1 LRSVLQ
7 FGESVIEMTTVP
19 TARSQLSELYVR
31 ESAAI
36 EQEFSATGDGRAA
49 LARRTALVD
58 AIVQRLWNEIIVGSN
73 PGSNA
78 GSSASPT
85 TVDPDGPKNFAL
97 VATGGFGR
105 GWLFPHSDIDLLFLH
120 AGNSSESEFKDPI
133 RRFSQEL
140 WDLRL
145 KLSPATRNLAECE
158 RLDPNNVEFAISLLD
173 CRYLAGDRELF
184 SRLREK
190 AVPRLVARDYQNL
203 IQNLAEITRARH
215 HKFGNT
221 VFHLEPNV
229 KDGPGGLRD
238 YNVAN
243 WLALISAMEKLKVWP
258 DEKTLLP
265 VSSRRAFDAALDF
278 QMSVRC
284 FLHFRYGRHDNTLI
298 WEAQDEAAA
307 RKIGASIGAND
318 AEIANTADWMRI
330 YFGHVRSVHRV
341 CMQLLEEIPAAWSS
355 LYRQFQGWRS
365 KVSSADF
372 SVVDGLIFLQQ
383 PAGLRDP
390 EILLRLFHF
399 MAEHGLKLSTT
410 TEYKVEQAL
419 PALAATPPRGAELWL
434 YLQETLVQPHA
445 ADALRAMNALRLL
458 ALLLP
463 ELKGIEALVIRDFYH
478 RYTVDEHSFLAI
490 ENLHRLKE
498 SKSEWDQRFAEL
510 QSELEQPE
518 LLYLALLLH
527 DSGKA
532 VPSENHVELS
542 LQLTDSCA
550 ERLDLDP
557 VDRDTLRYLVASHLE
572 MAAATRRD
580 VFDPANVKSFAEKV
594 GVPERLKMLCLMTY
608 ADIKAVN
615 PEAMTPWK
623 ADNLWQLYIAC
634 ANYLSRSADERVHT
648 ADDGSSVAPSSVAP
662 SSLASSNLAHLR
674 SLAPVAGKKI
684 NIFLEGLPQ
693 RYLRIHG
700 ATDVLAH
707 AEMATRLG
715 QDGVQLNLKQVR
727 HWYELTLITTDRP
740 FLFASVSGTLAA
752 WGMNIVKANAFS
764 NAAGIVVDTFYF
776 TDRFRTL
783 EMNLQEWERLKK
795 SIAAV
800 VKGEADVARMLRDRL
815 KSEKG
820 NATKVKIATQIEF
833 DDGCSASSTLVQVL
847 TQDRPGL
854 LYRMCSLISKHEC
867 NIEIALIETE
877 GQMAIDILYL
887 TSGGAKLSAA
897 RQSALGQALRDELA
911 AK

>member
-1 LRSVLQ
+1 
-7 FGESVIEMTTVP
+7 MTTGAIV
-19 TARSQLSELYVR
+19 RSELWDLYGR

-36 EQEFSATGDGRAA
+36 EQEFSVTGDGRMA
-49 LARRTALVD
+49 LVRRTALVD
-58 AIVQRLWNEIIVGSN
+58 SIVQRLWNEIIVSSHPISHSASTNSGSRHAD
-73 PGSNA
+73 PGS
-78 GSSASPT
+78 
-85 TVDPDGPKNFAL
+85 PKDFAL

-120 AGNSSESEFKDPI
+120 AGSDSESEFKDPI

-145 KLSPATRNLAECE
+145 KLSPASRNLAECE

-184 SRLREK
+184 TRLREK
-190 AVPRLVARDYQNL
+190 VVPRMVGRECQNL

-265 VSSRRAFDAALDF
+265 VSSRRAFDTALDF

-284 FLHFRYGRHDNTLI
+284 FLHFRHGRHDNTLF

-307 RKIGASIGAND
+307 RKIGASD
-318 AEIANTADWMRI
+318 ADIASAADWMRI

-341 CMQLLEEIPAAWSS
+341 CNQLLEEIPAAWSS

-365 KVSSADF
+365 RVASDNF
-372 SVVDGLIFLQQ
+372 SVVDGLIFLKQTQQ
-383 PAGLRDP
+383 ADGLRDP
-390 EILLRLFHF
+390 EMLLRLFHF

-463 ELKGIEALVIRDFYH
+463 ELKGIEALVVRDFYH

-510 QSELEQPE
+510 QGELEQPE
-518 LLYLALLLH
+518 LLFLALLLH

-532 VPSENHVELS
+532 TPGENHVEVS
-542 LQLTDSCA
+542 LQLTDSCT
-550 ERLDLDP
+550 ERLDLDL
-557 VDRDTLRYLVASHLE
+557 VDRETVRYLVASHLE
-572 MAAATRRD
+572 MSAAMRRD

-648 ADDGSSVAPSSVAP
+648 GNKNDGSGLAP
-662 SSLASSNLAHLR
+662 SSLASANLAHLR

-684 NIFLEGLPQ
+684 NVFLEGLPQ

-707 AEMATRLG
+707 AEMAARLG
-715 QDGVQLNLKQVR
+715 QDGVQLSLKQVR

-740 FLFASVSGTLAA
+740 FLFASVSGALAA

-764 NAAGIVVDTFYF
+764 NAACMVVDTFYF

-800 VKGEADVARMLRDRL
+800 VKGEADVVRMLRDRL
-815 KSEKG
+815 KSEKA
-820 NATKVKIATQIEF
+820 NNTKVKIATQIEF
-833 DDGCSASSTLVQVL
+833 DDGCSAHSTMVQVL

-854 LYRMCSLISKHEC
+854 LYRMCSLVSKHEC

-877 GQMAIDILYL
+877 GQMAIDVLYL
-887 TSGGAKLSAA
+887 TSGGAKLSAD
-897 RQSALGQALRDELA
+897 RQAALGQALREELA

>member
-1 LRSVLQ
+1 MTSVPSVRNELR
-7 FGESVIEMTTVP
+7 EY
-19 TARSQLSELYVR
+19 YVK
-31 ESAAI
+31 ESAAT
-36 EQEFSATGDGRAA
+36 EQEFHLAGDGRAA
-49 LARRTALVD
+49 VARRTTLVD
-58 AIVQRLWNEIIVGSN
+58 AIVQRLWKEIFC
-73 PGSNA
+73 
-78 GSSASPT
+78 ASVPSFLGDT
-85 TVDPDGPKNFAL
+85 PQEKTELSGFAI
-97 VATGGFGR
+97 VATGGYGR

-120 AGNSSESEFKDPI
+120 SNTDSEREFKDSI

-145 KLSPATRNLAECE
+145 KLSPASRTLAECE
-158 RLDPNNVEFAISLLD
+158 RFDPNNVEFAISLLD
-173 CRYLAGDRELF
+173 CRHLAGDRELF
-184 SRLREK
+184 LKLRERV
-190 AVPRLVARDYQNL
+190 VPRLVGRECHKL
-203 IQNLAEITRARH
+203 IQNLGDITRDRH

-238 YNVAN
+238 CNVTN

-258 DEKTLLP
+258 EAKTSLP
-265 VSSRRAFDAALDF
+265 SSRRALEAAVDF

-284 FLHFRYGRHDNTLI
+284 FLHFRHGRHDNTLT
-298 WEAQDEAAA
+298 WEAQDEAAE
-307 RKIGASIGAND
+307 RKIGTSDLEISNA
-318 AEIANTADWMRI
+318 AEWMRI

-341 CMQLLEEIPAAWSS
+341 CNQLLEEIPAAWSS

-365 KVSSADF
+365 RIASDDF

-383 PAGLRDP
+383 PGALRDP
-390 EILLRLFHF
+390 EILLKLFHF

-463 ELKGIEALVIRDFYH
+463 ELKGMEALVVRDFYH

-498 SKSEWDQRFAEL
+498 SKTEWDCRFAEL
-510 QSELEQPE
+510 LGELEQPE
-518 LLYLALLLH
+518 LLFLALLLH
-527 DSGKA
+527 DSGKG
-532 VPSENHVELS
+532 VPGANHVDIG
-542 LQLTDSCA
+542 LQLTDSCTD
-550 ERLDLDP
+550 RLDLDLS
-557 VDRDTLRYLVASHLE
+557 DRDTVLYLVGSHLE
-572 MAAATRRD
+572 MSAAMRRD
-580 VFDPANVKSFAEKV
+580 VFDPANVKIFADRV

-623 ADNLWQLYIAC
+623 ADNLWQLYIAS
-634 ANYLSRSADERVHT
+634 ANYLNRSADERVHT
-648 ADDGSSVAPSSVAP
+648 GQDGTGIGT
-662 SSLASSNLAHLR
+662 SNLAHLR

-700 ATDVLAH
+700 AGDVLAH
-707 AEMATRLG
+707 AEMGATLG
-715 QDGVQLNLKQVR
+715 RDGVQLGLKQIR
-727 HWYELTLITTDRP
+727 HWYELTLVSTDRP
-740 FLFASVSGTLAA
+740 YLFASVSGALAG

-783 EMNLQEWERLKK
+783 EMNLPEWDRLKK
-795 SIAAV
+795 SIAAA
-800 VKGEADVARMLRDRL
+800 VKGEADVGRLLRDRL
-815 KSEKG
+815 KSEKPLT
-820 NATKVKIATQIEF
+820 TKVKISTQIEF
-833 DDGCSASSTLVQVL
+833 DDQCAAHSTLVQVL

-854 LYRMCSLISKHEC
+854 LYRMCSLFSKHEC

-877 GQMAIDILYL
+877 GQMAIDVFYL
-887 TSGGAKLSAA
+887 THRGEKLDTSRETALAK
-897 RQSALGQALRDELA
+897 ALHLELDTGS
-911 AK
+911 K